1 MVCASHKPVL
11 ITLSVIGLFLAGCA
25 GTGGTHKLVTPP
37 LSKEQAAKFSD
48 VVVDVDS
55 KPDIS
60 LTPTDK
66 ERILSLILKS
76 IKEDEKNRFKTVN
89 TTTSIPPTLYA
100 SVMIKRYDEGS
111 AFARFMLAGLGQMHI
126 DADVILTDG
135 ATKEKI
141 AQYEVTKT
149 FAWGG
154 IYGGA
159 TTIKGIEEG
168 FAKAVAA
175 SILGK
180 EE

>member
-1 MVCASHKPVL
+1 
-11 ITLSVIGLFLAGCA
+11 
-25 GTGGTHKLVTPP
+25 
-37 LSKEQAAKFSD
+37 
-48 VVVDVDS
+48 
-55 KPDIS
+55 
-60 LTPTDK
+60 
-66 ERILSLILKS
+66 LILKS
-76 IKEDEKNRFKTVN
+76 IKEEERIIYKTINATTPVPN
-89 TTTSIPPTLYA
+89 TLHAYVT
-100 SVMIKRYDEGS
+100 IKRYDEGN

-126 DADVILTDG
+126 DADVILSDWS
-135 ATKEKI
+135 TKEKI

-175 SILGK
+175 SIVGK